1 MVEETGKDVEGG
13 GQWKH
18 NRRKKKDLV
27 HLTLILAEEHRATA
41 LENPIGSCRESMK
54 KTRGIGAS
62 SHYLSHR

>member
-1 MVEETGKDVEGG
+1 M
-13 GQWKH
+13 WKAEA
-18 NRRKKKDLV
+18 NENTIGEKKKDLV